1 MHVYTPPQLH
11 HLHIRLRRKL
21 QPQILNR
28 IMTMPQHHLRPRPP
42 RQPLDHLMTP
52 APRLVV
58 PSQPPLR
65 DIVLPILLHMV
76 LIARENPTPGLGKV
90 DLHDAQAGRV
100 PRRVM
105 QVYALRDLEVR
116 AVEGHPVEIE
126 GEVVREVDAEV
137 GFGGDGVEGVFEF
150 ELVGV
155 AV

>member
-1 MHVYTPPQLH
+1 
-11 HLHIRLRRKL
+11 
-21 QPQILNR
+21 
-28 IMTMPQHHLRPRPP
+28 
-42 RQPLDHLMTP
+42 
-52 APRLVV
+52 
-58 PSQPPLR
+58 
-65 DIVLPILLHMV
+65 MV